1 MCIGAFSE
9 FDYLFICIDPSAHAF
24 GQVRL
29 VTNNCNEEQ
38 RVSTVGALV
47 VLLLRFFEDVEDL
60 GRGSHLE
67 DMFGR
72 PPMTM
77 LNTPLK
83 RLRSAISQAADVR
96 H

>member
-1 MCIGAFSE
+1 VA
-9 FDYLFICIDPSAHAF
+9 
-24 GQVRL
+24 
-29 VTNNCNEEQ
+29 
-38 RVSTVGALV
+38 
-47 VLLLRFFEDVEDL
+47 LLLRFFEDVEDL

-83 RLRSAISQAADVR
+83 RLRAAISQAADVR